1 MNVKV
6 KIGFI
11 MFLAVCVIMASGFL
25 SYKSLSSI
33 VAYIHTEKLP
43 ESAMNRIENITQA
56 MEQAEQGIRIYTTLG
71 DETYLEPYYKNR
83 TRIYDEL
90 DHLRTEKV
98 DEVEYKSLIDTL
110 NYLIDEKFYVWNEIL
125 VLYNDYNIE
134 RIIEEISVEIDS
146 MQVQQQRDSSNRKL
160 LKRLFS
166 RKKTYENRISENQKI
181 IQQIETLKQLKE
193 SSNEL
198 REKKEIQLSLTSSQ
212 LTKKIYAFI
221 EALEREEETRREL
234 KALEAEKLSQETY
247 LWIVSFSIFG
257 TLLALA
263 AVIILTRFLRKTNEY
278 QKALQ
283 QSKQVAEDLVKA
295 KEIFIANVSHE
306 LRTPLNS
313 ISGFT
318 EQLLHEPELKEEYL
332 KIIKYSSDHL
342 LQLINDLLD
351 YSKLQAGKLE
361 LRPSHFKTSELI
373 EGVLSVFKLQAEKQ
387 QVQLQA
393 YIHKEVPRVLYG
405 DDSQLRQIIINLVAN
420 AIKFSPQG
428 TVSLSLFADE
438 ILNEHFILRVEVKD
452 TGIGIEADRLESI
465 FHDFTQEAL
474 DTSRKYGGTGLG
486 LAIVK
491 RLIDLHQGEIN
502 VSSEKNKGSVFT
514 CLIPY
519 QKGDKKLVEANNDYA
534 EWPDLSG
541 KKILVVDDEA
551 YNRKLLRVMLT
562 RWGAEIYEAANG
574 KEAIEQLENQA
585 FDLIFL
591 DMRMPLMDGY
601 ETAEYLKT
609 RLHNKVKNTTVFGI
623 TAALDE
629 RSVQLEQQKAVH
641 AFIVKPVTGQALVK
655 ALKGS
660 RHFKAAK
667 AKVASEHPRQTKT
680 GRAQNGI
687 LNLDELKR
695 IAGSDTHFINSMLA
709 KLIEVTDAELKNL
722 DASIRIKDWEATS
735 NIAHK
740 IASPCRHVGANEL
753 SSLFKSMMI
762 RATRP
767 NERATLPDLLLAI
780 ETEYALLRS
789 EILAYLNT
797 H

>member
-1 MNVKV
+1 
-6 KIGFI
+6 

-56 MEQAEQGIRIYTTLG
+56 MEQAEQGIRIYTTIG
-71 DETYLEPYYKNR
+71 DENYLEPYYKNR
-83 TRIYDEL
+83 TRIYNEL
-90 DHLRTEKV
+90 DHLRAEKV

-110 NYLIDEKFYVWNEIL
+110 NYLIYEKFYVWNEIL

-146 MQVQQQRDSSNRKL
+146 MQVQQHRDSSSRKL

-212 LTKKIYAFI
+212 ITKKIYAFI

-234 KALEAEKLSQETY
+234 KVLEAEKLSQETY
-247 LWIVSFSIFG
+247 LWIASFSIFG

-278 QKALQ
+278 QKALR
-283 QSKQVAEDLVKA
+283 QSKQVAEDLVRA

-351 YSKLQAGKLE
+351 YSKLQSGKLE
-361 LRPSHFKTSELI
+361 LRPVHFKTSELI
-373 EGVLSVFKLQAEKQ
+373 EGVLSVFRLQAEKQ
-387 QVQLQA
+387 KVELKA
-393 YIHKEVPRVLYG
+393 DIHEEVPRVLFG
-405 DDSQLRQIIINLVAN
+405 DDFQLRQIIINLVGN

-428 TVSLSLFADE
+428 TVSLSLFAEQIHD
-438 ILNEHFILRVEVKD
+438 EHFILRIEVKD
-452 TGIGIEADRLESI
+452 TGIGIETDRLESI
-465 FHDFTQEAL
+465 FQDFTQEAL

-491 RLIDLHQGEIN
+491 NLVDLHKGQIQ

-514 CLIPY
+514 CLIPF
-519 QKGDKKLVEANNDYA
+519 KMGDITQVEANN
-534 EWPDLSG
+534 EFTELPDLSQ
-541 KKILVVDDEA
+541 KKILVVDDEE
-551 YNRKLLRVMLT
+551 YNRKLMRVMLT
-562 RWGAEIYEAANG
+562 RWGAEVYEAPNG
-574 KEAIEQLENQA
+574 KEAVALVESQA

-601 ETAEYLKT
+601 ETAEYFKT
-609 RLHNKVKNTTVFGI
+609 HLHNELKNTTVFGI
-623 TAALDE
+623 SAAIDE
-629 RSVQLEQQKAVH
+629 RSVQLEQRKAVNV
-641 AFIVKPVTGQALVK
+641 FIVKPVTEQAIIK
-655 ALKGS
+655 AIKGT

-667 AKVASEHPRQTKT
+667 TKVSSEHHKQVKT
-680 GRAQNGI
+680 SSAQNGI

-695 IAGSDTHFINSMLA
+695 IAGSDTTFINSMLE

-722 DASIRIKDWEATS
+722 ETAISTKDWEATS

-753 SSLFKSMMI
+753 SSLFKSMMTL
-762 RATRP
+762 AAKP
-767 NERATLPDLLLAI
+767 NERASLPDLFAAI
-780 ETEYALLRS
+780 QTEYAKLRS
-789 EILAYLNT
+789 EIQAYLNT

>member
-1 MNVKV
+1 
-6 KIGFI
+6 

-43 ESAMNRIENITQA
+43 ESAMNRIEKITQA
-56 MEQAEQGIRIYTTLG
+56 MEQAEQGIRIYTTIG
-71 DETYLEPYYKNR
+71 DENYLEPYYKNR

-98 DEVEYKSLIDTL
+98 EEVEYKSLIDTL
-110 NYLIDEKFYVWNEIL
+110 KYLIDEKYYVWNEIL

-146 MQVQQQRDSSNRKL
+146 MQVQEQRDSLNRKL

-166 RKKTYENRISENQKI
+166 RKKTYENRIHENQKI
-181 IQQIETLKQLKE
+181 IRQIERLKQIKE

-234 KALEAEKLSQETY
+234 KVLEAEKLSHETY
-247 LWIVSFSIFG
+247 RWIASFSIFG

-295 KEIFIANVSHE
+295 KELFIANVSHE

-318 EQLLHEPELKEEYL
+318 EQLLHEPELKAEYL

-351 YSKLQAGKLE
+351 YSKLQSGKLE
-361 LRPSHFKTSELI
+361 LRPVHFSTAELI
-373 EGVLSVFKLQAEKQ
+373 DGVLSVFKLQAEKQ
-387 QVQLQA
+387 QVQLKTN
-393 YIHKEVPRVLYG
+393 IHKDVPRVLYG
-405 DDSQLRQIIINLVAN
+405 DDSQLRQIIINLVGN

-428 TVSLSLFADE
+428 TVSLSLFAE
-438 ILNEHFILRVEVKD
+438 QIQNEHFILRVEVKD
-452 TGIGIEADRLESI
+452 TGIGIEAGKLESI

-491 RLIDLHQGEIN
+491 QLIDLHEGEIK
-502 VSSEKNKGSVFT
+502 VSSVKNKGSVFT

-519 QKGDKKLVEANNDYA
+519 RSGDLTQVAASHNSA
-534 EWPDLSG
+534 EIPDLSS
-541 KKILVVDDEA
+541 KQILVVDDEV
-551 YNRKLLRVMLT
+551 YNRKLLRVILS
-562 RWGAEIYEAANG
+562 RWGAEVHEAVNG
-574 KEAIEQLENQA
+574 KEAIEQLEKQA
-585 FDLIFL
+585 FDVVFL
-591 DMRMPLMDGY
+591 DMRMPQMDGY

-609 RLHNKVKNTTVFGI
+609 HLQNKLKNTTVFGI
-623 TAALDE
+623 SAAMDE
-629 RSVQLEQQKAVH
+629 RAVQLEQQKAVH
-641 AFIVKPVTGQALVK
+641 GFIVKPVTEQALIKV
-655 ALKGS
+655 LKTS
-660 RHFKAAK
+660 QHFMAAK
-667 AKVASEHPRQTKT
+667 TKPASNRQEPVNSGSTQKE
-680 GRAQNGI
+680 I
-687 LNLDELKR
+687 LQLDELKR
-695 IAGSDTHFINSMLA
+695 IAGSDTAFLNSMLE
-709 KLIEVTDAELKNL
+709 KLIEVTDTELKNL
-722 DASIRIKDWEATS
+722 AAAIRKKDWEATS

-740 IASPCRHVGANEL
+740 IASPCRHVGAHEL
-753 SSLFKSMMI
+753 SNQFKALMI
-762 RATRP
+762 MAEKP
-767 NERATLPDLLLAI
+767 QERA
-780 ETEYALLRS
+780 ALTGLFS
-789 EILAYLNT
+789 EIQAIYAKLRQEILTYLNT

>member
-11 MFLAVCVIMASGFL
+11 LFLAVCVIMASGFL

-43 ESAMNRIENITQA
+43 ESAMNRIENIAQA
-56 MEQAEQGIRIYTTLG
+56 MEQAEQGIRIYTTIG
-71 DETYLEPYYKNR
+71 DENYLEPYYKNR
-83 TRIYDEL
+83 TLIYDEL
-90 DHLRTEKV
+90 DLLRDEKV

-110 NYLIDEKFYVWNEIL
+110 NFLIDEKFYVWNEIL

-160 LKRLFS
+160 LRRLFS

-198 REKKEIQLSLTSSQ
+198 REKKEIQLSITSSQ
-212 LTKKIYAFI
+212 ITKKIYAFI
-221 EALEREEETRREL
+221 DALEREEETRREL

-247 LWIVSFSIFG
+247 LWIASFSIFG

-263 AVIILTRFLRKTNEY
+263 AVIILTRFLRKTNQY

-318 EQLLHEPELKEEYL
+318 EQLLRDPELKEEYL

-351 YSKLQAGKLE
+351 YSKLQSGKLE
-361 LRPSHFKTSELI
+361 LRPVHFKTAELI
-373 EGVLSVFKLQAEKQ
+373 DGVLSVFKLQAEKQ
-387 QVQLQA
+387 QVQLKTD
-393 YIHKEVPRVLYG
+393 IHKDVPHVLYG
-405 DDSQLRQIIINLVAN
+405 DDSQLRQIIINLVGN

-438 ILNEHFILRVEVKD
+438 ILNGHFTLRVEVKD
-452 TGIGIEADRLESI
+452 TGIGIESGKLESI
-465 FHDFTQEAL
+465 FQDFTQEAL

-491 RLIDLHQGEIN
+491 SLIDLHQGEIK

-519 QKGDKKLVEANNDYA
+519 QKGDKKQIEAINGCT
-534 EWPDLSG
+534 EWPDLNE
-541 KKILVVDDEA
+541 KKILVVDDEE
-551 YNRKLLRVMLT
+551 YNRRLLRVMLT
-562 RWGAEIYEAANG
+562 RWGAEVYEATNG
-574 KEAIEQLENQA
+574 KEAIEQIGKQT
-585 FDLIFL
+585 FDVVFL

-601 ETAEYLKT
+601 ETVAYFKKHHESAL
-609 RLHNKVKNTTVFGI
+609 KNTSLFGI
-623 TAALDE
+623 SAVMDE
-629 RSVQLEQQKAVH
+629 PAMQLEKNKSIT
-641 AFIVKPVTGQALVK
+641 AFILKPLTEQAIIK
-655 ALKGS
+655 ALKLA
-660 RHFKAAK
+660 RQFKATK
-667 AKVASEHPRQTKT
+667 TKVAGKHHKQVNSGNVQK
-680 GRAQNGI
+680 GI
-687 LNLDELKR
+687 LNLEELKR
-695 IAGSDTHFINSMLA
+695 IAGNDTTFVNSMLE

-722 DASIRIKDWEATS
+722 NASIRANDWEATS

-740 IASPCRHVGANEL
+740 MASPCRHVGADEL
-753 SSLFKSMMI
+753 SNQFKAMMI
-762 RATRP
+762 MAEKTQDRSA
-767 NERATLPDLLLAI
+767 LPELF
-780 ETEYALLRS
+780 S
-789 EILAYLNT
+789 EIQATYANLRQEIQAYLNT

>member
-11 MFLAVCVIMASGFL
+11 LFLAVCVIMASGFL

-43 ESAMNRIENITQA
+43 DSAMNRIENITQA
-56 MEQAEQGIRIYTTLG
+56 MEQAEQGIRIYTTIG
-71 DETYLEPYYKNR
+71 DENYLEPYYKNR
-83 TRIYDEL
+83 TLIYDEL
-90 DHLRTEKV
+90 DHLRDEKV

-160 LKRLFS
+160 LRRLFS
-166 RKKTYENRISENQKI
+166 RKKTYENRISENKKI
-181 IQQIETLKQLKE
+181 IQQIETLKQFKE

-212 LTKKIYAFI
+212 ITKKIYAFI
-221 EALEREEETRREL
+221 EAMEREEETQREL
-234 KALEAEKLSQETY
+234 KVLEAEKLSQETY
-247 LWIVSFSIFG
+247 LWIASFSIFG

-278 QKALQ
+278 QKALL

-318 EQLLHEPELKEEYL
+318 EQLLHDPELKEEYL

-342 LQLINDLLD
+342 LRLINDLLD
-351 YSKLQAGKLE
+351 YSKLQSGKLE
-361 LRPSHFKTSELI
+361 LRPVHFKTTELI
-373 EGVLSVFKLQAEKQ
+373 EGVLSVFKLQAQKQ
-387 QVQLQA
+387 QVQLKTE
-393 YIHKEVPRVLYG
+393 IHKEVPQVLYG
-405 DDSQLRQIIINLVAN
+405 DDFQLRQIIINLVGN

-428 TVSLSLFADE
+428 TVCLSLFADE
-438 ILNEHFILRVEVKD
+438 MLIEHFILRVEVKD
-452 TGIGIEADRLESI
+452 TGIGIEAGKLESI
-465 FHDFTQEAL
+465 FQDFTQEAL

-491 RLIDLHQGEIN
+491 SLIDLHKGEIK
-502 VSSEKNKGSVFT
+502 VSSKKNKGSVFT

-519 QKGDKKLVEANNDYA
+519 QKGDKKQIEANNECA
-534 EWPDLSG
+534 EWPDLNE
-541 KKILVVDDEA
+541 KKILVVDDEE
-551 YNRKLLRVMLT
+551 YNRRLLRVMLT
-562 RWGAEIYEAANG
+562 RWGAEVYEATNG
-574 KEAIEQLENQA
+574 KEAIEQINNQTY
-585 FDLIFL
+585 DVVFL

-601 ETAEYLKT
+601 ETAAYFKKHHESAL
-609 RLHNKVKNTTVFGI
+609 KNTSLFGI
-623 TAALDE
+623 SAVMDE
-629 RSVQLEQQKAVH
+629 PAMQLEKNKAIT
-641 AFIVKPVTGQALVK
+641 AFILKPVTEQAIIK
-655 ALKGS
+655 ALKVS

-667 AKVASEHPRQTKT
+667 TKVAGIHHKQVNSGNVQKS
-680 GRAQNGI
+680 I

-695 IAGSDTHFINSMLA
+695 IAGNDTTFVNSMLE
-709 KLIEVTDAELKNL
+709 KLIEVTDAELKDL
-722 DASIRIKDWEATS
+722 DASIRTKDWEATS

-740 IASPCRHVGANEL
+740 IASPCRHVGADEL
-753 SSLFKSMMI
+753 STLFKSMMTS
-762 RATRP
+762 AASP
-767 NERATLPDLLLAI
+767 NKRATLPELFAVI
-780 ETEYALLRS
+780 ETEYAKLRS
-789 EILAYLNT
+789 EIHAYLNT